1 MMQEVLTETAEPR
14 RAEASETQVGRI
26 LASGVSDGLRIDV
39 VECAD
44 KTLAITF
51 DRRPRPGYRWE
62 PDQIEP
68 CVNTFLRLMR
78 H

>member
-1 MMQEVLTETAEPR
+1 MMQQVVTATAEPQEDR
-14 RAEASETQVGRI
+14 HEEQVGRI
-26 LASGVSDGLRIDV
+26 LASGISDGLRIDV

-51 DRRPRPGYRWE
+51 DRRPRLGYRWE

>member
-1 MMQEVLTETAEPR
+1 MMQQVVTATAEPQEDR
-14 RAEASETQVGRI
+14 DEEQGGRI

-39 VECAD
+39 VECED

-51 DRRPRPGYRWE
+51 DRRPRLGYRWE
-62 PDQIEP
+62 ADQIEP